1 MTFIEQTGTRIG
13 DYAPDFELRGV
24 DRQVHHLTDY
34 LNQFRAVGVVTLSNH
49 CLYVRTYL
57 DCLKQ
62 LQTQF
67 QTEGFI
73 LIGINGNDDRRYP
86 EDGFENMMSFAR
98 DHKLN
103 FPYLRDAT
111 QDVLRSFGA
120 THTPEAFLIDA
131 QGRLRYR
138 GAIDDGSHQLQ
149 YAMHHYFQEA
159 IAQLLAEDA
168 IATPSTPCI
177 GSTIKWRS

>member
-24 DRQVHHLTDY
+24 DRQVHHLSDY
-34 LNQFRAVGVVTLSNH
+34 LQQFRAVGVVTLSNH

-57 DCLKQ
+57 NCLKQ

-67 QTEGFI
+67 QPAGFT

-86 EDGFENMMSFAR
+86 EDGFGNMISFA
-98 DHKLN
+98 DDQQLN

-120 THTPEAFLIDA
+120 EYTPEAFLVDA
-131 QGRLRYR
+131 QGKLCYR
-138 GAIDDGSHQLQ
+138 GAIDDANHQLNQ
-149 YAMHHYFQEA
+149 AVHHYFEDA
-159 IAQLLAEDA
+159 IAQLLADQP
-168 IATPSTPCI
+168 IAVVSNPAT